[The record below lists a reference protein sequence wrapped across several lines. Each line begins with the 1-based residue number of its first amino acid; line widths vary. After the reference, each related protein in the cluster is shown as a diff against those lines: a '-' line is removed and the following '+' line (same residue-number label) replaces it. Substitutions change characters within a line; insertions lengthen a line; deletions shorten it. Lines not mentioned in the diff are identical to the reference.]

1 MNIHQGPAPRLVEPG
16 QEGLGRA
23 SHAEDK
29 AQVSTDTSL
38 SILLS
43 THSHGHGAST
53 GASPSFPQAGV
64 CAQQPRPTGGGTNKE
79 KSQSHCVGPELMREG
94 DTSHME

>member
-1 MNIHQGPAPRLVEPG
+1 MNLHQGPAPRLVEPG

-43 THSHGHGAST
+43 THGHGHGAST
-53 GASPSFPQAGV
+53 GAALPSL
-64 CAQQPRPTGGGTNKE
+64 
-79 KSQSHCVGPELMREG
+79 GPECVHSNPDPRAVG
-94 DTSHME
+94 RTRRRASPAAWAQS